1 MAKLCRFL
9 GSWAES
15 QAFFTVEGGVEA
27 TGGHPRVG
35 PFNFAT
41 LLPVRAMLGL
51 HRFQVDE
58 TKEIDVDRNREAVDI
73 EVFYCGLSAP
83 AFLLTPSIFGATAC
97 RLDSR
102 AVDE

>member
-27 TGGHPRVG
+27 TGGNLRVG

-41 LLPVRAMLGL
+41 LLPVRAMLDL
-51 HRFQVDE
+51 HRFQVGE
-58 TKEIDVDRNREAVDI
+58 PKEIGFDRNRESVDV
-73 EVFYCGLSAP
+73 EVFYLWSLSSSLYHQFSA
-83 AFLLTPSIFGATAC
+83 LL
-97 RLDSR
+97 L
-102 AVDE
+102 AVSTQGER